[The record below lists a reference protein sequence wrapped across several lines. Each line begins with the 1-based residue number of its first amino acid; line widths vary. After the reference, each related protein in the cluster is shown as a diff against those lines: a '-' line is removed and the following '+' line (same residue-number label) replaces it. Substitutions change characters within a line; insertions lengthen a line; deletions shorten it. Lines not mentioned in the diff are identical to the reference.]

1 MPDLPKVKVEKIVA
15 VDDDEIKSYKME
27 ENS

>member
-1 MPDLPKVKVEKIVA
+1 MGDLPKPKREKIEA
-15 VDDDEIKSYKME
+15 VDDDDIKSYKIE

>member
-1 MPDLPKVKVEKIVA
+1 MADLPKVKVEKIVA
-15 VDDDEIKSYKME
+15 VDDDDIKSYKIE